1 MSVADLVRKSRSIRR
16 FVESE
21 RIPEQTL
28 REFVDLARISPTGGN
43 KQPLKFLIV
52 SEPEECANMFPLVA
66 WAGALKDWPGPAEGE
81 RPAAYI
87 VILLDKEVS
96 EGAGVN
102 HGIAA
107 QSIALGACEK
117 GIGCCM
123 MGAIQRPKI
132 KAAFGITEQYDV
144 LLVLAL
150 GKPAEKVVL
159 DPIGDDGDTDYWRDE
174 QDVHHVPKR
183 SLEDVIVKFG

>member
-1 MSVADLVRKSRSIRR
+1 MTVAELVRKSRSIRR

-21 RIPEQTL
+21 RISEQTL
-28 REFVDLARISPTGGN
+28 RELVDLARLSPTGGN
-43 KQPLKFLIV
+43 KQPLKFLLV
-52 SEPEECANMFPLVA
+52 SEPGECAKMFPLVA
-66 WAGALKDWPGPAEGE
+66 WAGALTDWPGPAEGE
-81 RPAAYI
+81 RPAAYLA
-87 VILLDKEVS
+87 ILLDKGVS

-132 KAAFGITEQYDV
+132 KSAFDIPDQYDV

-150 GKPAEKVVL
+150 GKPAEKVLL
-159 DPIGDDGDTDYWRDE
+159 DPLGLDGDTDYWRDE
-174 QDVHHVPKR
+174 QSVHHVPKR
-183 SLEDVIVKFG
+183 SLDEVIVRFG